1 MKKSHLTILTVTR
14 VALVLACLVFLHHEW
29 RALLQ
34 HHRVHIPAVWVVTLT
49 AASLIWVPNRTVRGW
64 NWTAFIAL
72 AIGMTL
78 VALTATVWS
87 ISAIIALSAAA
98 FRLRHLHQRQSPPKI
113 VVM

>member
-1 MKKSHLTILTVTR
+1 LSALQASHG
-14 VALVLACLVFLHHEW
+14 A
-29 RALLQ
+29 
-34 HHRVHIPAVWVVTLT
+34 
-49 AASLIWVPNRTVRGW
+49 
-64 NWTAFIAL
+64 AFIAL